1 MKIAISF
8 LIIFF
13 SSSVFAKP
21 KVLECKKNCGTS
33 DTEAEFTF
41 QARLSMGSEN
51 WGGNITF
58 IEDDIAISQAHVIG
72 INPEKK
78 ICCTPKEIKKAAED
92 WKNFKNDMYVVEG
105 NSYQGKQ
112 IIIGKVLD
120 IAGRATGHPPGYDLL
135 LLHIDR
141 DCNKCQK
148 NKDIKIEPIP
158 LANKIPPIGTKAQHI
173 CIPGKKKYGKGIISI
188 PHTLNGMIYGAKTTQ
203 CSRQIIKHDGIDNP
217 PMLFDCSGSP
227 VIYSECGKNVIHGLH
242 GNGMD
247 EDKIMYETLQLV
259 QTQKQWVQSHIYEW
273 TGRIDMLDAC
283 HPSGRRSFMPDQKFD
298 IAQNDC
304 QKKQISDEEFY
315 PCEIVNLDD
324 AINFPWID

>member
-1 MKIAISF
+1 
-8 LIIFF
+8 
-13 SSSVFAKP
+13 
-21 KVLECKKNCGTS
+21 
-33 DTEAEFTF
+33 
-41 QARLSMGSEN
+41 
-51 WGGNITF
+51 
-58 IEDDIAISQAHVIG
+58 
-72 INPEKK
+72 
-78 ICCTPKEIKKAAED
+78 
-92 WKNFKNDMYVVEG
+92 MYVVEG

-141 DCNKCQK
+141 NCNKCQK
-148 NKDIKIEPIP
+148 NKNVKIEPIP

-173 CIPGKKKYGKGIISI
+173 CIPEEKKYGKGIISI

-217 PMLFDCSGSP
+217 PMLFGCSGSP
-227 VIYSECGKNVIHGLH
+227 VVFSECDKNVIHGLH

-247 EDKIMYETLQLV
+247 EDKFMYEILQLV

-273 TGRIDMLDAC
+273 TGRTDMLDAC
-283 HPSGRRSFMPDQKFD
+283 DPSGRRSFMPDQKFD

-304 QKKQISDEEFY
+304 KKKRINDEEFY
-315 PCEIVNLDD
+315 PCEIINLDN
-324 AINFPWID
+324 AINFPWME

>member
-1 MKIAISF
+1 
-8 LIIFF
+8 
-13 SSSVFAKP
+13 
-21 KVLECKKNCGTS
+21 
-33 DTEAEFTF
+33 
-41 QARLSMGSEN
+41 
-51 WGGNITF
+51 
-58 IEDDIAISQAHVIG
+58 
-72 INPEKK
+72 
-78 ICCTPKEIKKAAED
+78 
-92 WKNFKNDMYVVEG
+92 MYVVEG

-112 IIIGKVLD
+112 IIIGKVVD

-217 PMLFDCSGSP
+217 PMLFGCSGSP
-227 VIYSECGKNVIHGLH
+227 VVYSECGKNVIHGLH

-304 QKKQISDEEFY
+304 KKKRINDEEFY
-315 PCEIVNLDD
+315 PCEIINLDN
-324 AINFPWID
+324 AINFPWMD